1 MTYKDMTVLREHSR
15 LTVRIRRWKRQG
27 RDVSKLLNQ
36 REALKNKTHK
46 KDKTKTKKL
55 DLTLAPKKDKTP
67 KDKTVVKTNQN
78 NQQLLT
84 QISNQLET
92 LLNLVREQNKEPI
105 NHDDLLTKLQVNQQ
119 QFFHQLEKLIS
130 EKNIIANKA
139 KTESKAKSK
148 RVKNQLL
155 KIDLAELERETGI
168 KKN

>member
-1 MTYKDMTVLREHSR
+1 M
-15 LTVRIRRWKRQG
+15 
-27 RDVSKLLNQ
+27 
-36 REALKNKTHK
+36 
-46 KDKTKTKKL
+46 KKL
-55 DLTLAPKKDKTP
+55 DLTLASKKDITS
-67 KDKTVVKTNQN
+67 KDKTVVKSKQN
-78 NQQLLT
+78 NQQLLA

-105 NHDDLLTKLQVNQQ
+105 NHDDLLNKLQANQQ

-168 KKN
+168 KKNWNNPVWKKPERTNTTRFITNFLLP

>member
-1 MTYKDMTVLREHSR
+1 L
-15 LTVRIRRWKRQG
+15 
-27 RDVSKLLNQ
+27 
-36 REALKNKTHK
+36 
-46 KDKTKTKKL
+46 KKL
-55 DLTLAPKKDKTP
+55 DLTLASKKDITS
-67 KDKTVVKTNQN
+67 KDKTVVKSKQN
-78 NQQLLT
+78 NQQLLA

-105 NHDDLLTKLQVNQQ
+105 NHDDLLNKLQANQQ